1 MAYITKVSGGSQP
14 VFATDVLNG
23 PVAQGAN
30 IAAQGPVNFAGPKL
44 DFFSVV
50 ANASLA
56 AQGGVNGY
64 VANVIQAV
72 QQTATVAIV
81 KLVQQQVKSILPCSQ
96 QVHTLQLLLLLHAK
110 QPTLQLVS
118 QQVTYPTLQHLQVW
132 FPNRFR
138 FVNTLNPLRRVFC

>member
-23 PVAQGAN
+23 PVAQSAN

-50 ANASLA
+50 ANASVA
-56 AQGGVNGY
+56 SQGGVNQY

-72 QQTATVAIV
+72 QQTATVAIF
-81 KLVQQQVKSILPCSQ
+81 QVS
-96 QVHTLQLLLLLHAK
+96 ADA
-110 QPTLQLVS
+110 
-118 QQVTYPTLQHLQVW
+118 VTMNFAVYPTGAFANTSV
-132 FPNRFR
+132 
-138 FVNTLNPLRRVFC
+138 FVAAVQTANVTAIGVPTGNVSSTASFTTI

>member
-81 KLVQQQVKSILPCSQ
+81 QVG
-96 QVHTLQLLLLLHAK
+96 
-110 QPTLQLVS
+110 PTTGQINFAVFPTGAYTTATFVAACQTANAAIGIPTGNVSNVATFTSLVS
-118 QQVTYPTLQHLQVW
+118 
-132 FPNRFR
+132 
-138 FVNTLNPLRRVFC
+138 